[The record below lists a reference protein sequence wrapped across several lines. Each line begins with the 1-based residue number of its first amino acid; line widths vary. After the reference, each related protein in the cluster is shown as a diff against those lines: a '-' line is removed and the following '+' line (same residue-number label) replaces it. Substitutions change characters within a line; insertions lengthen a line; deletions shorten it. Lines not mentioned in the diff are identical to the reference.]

1 MSQLEAQEWNRGGL
15 ERKVMQFLTF
25 FYCMHRLSY
34 FTFIVMMSL
43 MALYETTSFHVAAR
57 LTTKKTTHGKNNN
70 SITTTA
76 GFITNLYF
84 HPQISLGYWRRVET
98 NNNHSKTGAEIPWKD
113 FRRFLGT

>member
-15 ERKVMQFLTF
+15 ERKNDAIL
-25 FYCMHRLSY
+25 
-34 FTFIVMMSL
+34 MSL

-57 LTTKKTTHGKNNN
+57 LTTQKKNGKNNN

-76 GFITNLYF
+76 GFITSLCF

-98 NNNHSKTGAEIPWKD
+98 NNNVNNHSKTGAEIPWEG
-113 FRRFLGT
+113 FRRFFGT